1 LVNATG
7 VIGAPRT
14 GGWRCAGVAWSRAAL
29 CDSRCDDVD
38 ACARNDAIVVAFA
51 FAMVKGDSCGVRD
64 A

>member
-1 LVNATG
+1 VVGG
-7 VIGAPRT
+7 VRA
-14 GGWRCAGVAWSRAAL
+14 SRAAL

-38 ACARNDAIVVAFA
+38 ARARNDAIVVAFA